1 MFDYRNQRRVARIMP
16 ARPQKEVKLCNTSND
31 EVEDSEALDMAC
43 AAAVFVADPVCELA
57 MPVRL
62 LHKAALTFKHCVLQW
77 NVIYGLALFVF

>member
-1 MFDYRNQRRVARIMP
+1 
-16 ARPQKEVKLCNTSND
+16 
-31 EVEDSEALDMAC
+31 MAC
-43 AAAVFVADPVCELA
+43 AAAVLVADPVCELA